1 MGCLSSYF
9 SFDPPPT
16 SPLLHCMINLS
27 NANSDQGASLKN
39 NYILIDFENVQPK
52 SLKILNGHPFQV
64 LLFVGSNQTKVP
76 IDLATE
82 MQALGNKASYIQIE
96 GNGRNALD
104 FHIAFY
110 AGQLA
115 EKDLD
120 CYLHIISKDTGFDA
134 LVKHLK
140 TKKIHASRVK
150 ELADIPILRISSAKS
165 DKEKIDAIVKSLTA
179 RGNARPRKVQT
190 LANTINSL
198 FSKSLDEAELS
209 SLIEALKKQ
218 KYITVDGNN
227 VSYQAPISGA

>member
-1 MGCLSSYF
+1 M
-9 SFDPPPT
+9 
-16 SPLLHCMINLS
+16 
-27 NANSDQGASLKN
+27 KN

-76 IDLATE
+76 IDLVTE
-82 MQALGNKASYIQIE
+82 MQALGDKARYVQIE
-96 GNGRNALD
+96 GSGRNALD

-115 EKDLD
+115 ERDPD
-120 CYLHIISKDTGFDA
+120 CFLHIISKDTGFDP
-134 LVKHLK
+134 LVNHLK
-140 TKKIHASRVK
+140 TKKLYASRVK
-150 ELADIPILRISSAKS
+150 ELADIPILKISSAKS

-190 LANTINSL
+190 LANTINAL
-198 FSKSLDEAELS
+198 FSKSLDEAELM

-218 KYITVDGNN
+218 KHITVDGNN
-227 VSYQAPISGA
+227 VSYQAPISGV

>member
-1 MGCLSSYF
+1 M
-9 SFDPPPT
+9 
-16 SPLLHCMINLS
+16 
-27 NANSDQGASLKN
+27 KN

-64 LLFVGSNQTKVP
+64 LLFVGSNQTKIP
-76 IDLATE
+76 INLATE
-82 MQALGNKASYIQIE
+82 MQALGDKARYVQIE
-96 GNGRNALD
+96 GSGRNALD

-115 EKDLD
+115 EKDPN
-120 CYLHIISKDTGFDA
+120 CFLHIITKDTGFDP

-140 TKKIHASRVK
+140 TKKIHATRVK
-150 ELADIPILRISSAKS
+150 ELADIPILQISNAKS
-165 DKEKIDAIVKSLTA
+165 AKEKIEAIVKSLTS

-190 LANTINSL
+190 LSNTINAL
-198 FSKSLDEAELS
+198 FSKSLDEAELI

-218 KYITVDGNN
+218 KYITVDDNN